1 MNRARRAVILDARHR
16 LHAIQASRCAVSLR
30 HPPHERIQWS
40 VRRAVI
46 RRGNHASAAGQ
57 GLTRVSVHNI
67 IWNLLGDNP
76 VLNRQNAP
84 VQTLHRSPERL
95 IRSSRA
101 RRVRN
106 RLHTHSTT
114 THLHATDL
122 TARLHRNAR
131 ILVSLLQQDA
141 NRCARIQVL
150 VLQCAATIGE
160 CHLGCASKTLIVSRQ
175 RLGTHQTAL
184 DSLHLVGSQKTRRKT
199 LHVNTARVWS
209 HIDSLKTEILTP
221 IHRLQ
226 LQRRNLLSRPV
237 THNRTHSI
245 SNRSHRHQRRTTN
258 SRRRRQTNAKK
269 LRRTSRRKRPRIQAR
284 RKVRVTKHRLAHTIT
299 PGSVLD
305 KVKRRE
311 LTHGHALI
319 AHQRSSQHTPT
330 RAWSSSQRLDH
341 IPHRSHIRPHN
352 IRANPRAIHTLTKRQ
367 HGTIIGRATKQ
378 HRHVANK
385 RILLTRKPIPQ
396 QRDNLVSHTPTLT
409 RHRRLIAARGR
420 THHTIRA
427 LRLRK
432 RRNHARRS
440 HRRAHANARNNGS
453 SRQKSE
459 TSTRSALVLHNT
471 QGTLLS
477 YKKHVTT

>member
-1 MNRARRAVILDARHR
+1 M
-16 LHAIQASRCAVSLR
+16 SLR
-30 HPPHERIQWS
+30 HPPREHIQ
-40 VRRAVI
+40 RRVPATVH
-46 RRGNHASAAGQ
+46 RLRDHTSAAGKN
-57 GLTRVSVHNI
+57 LTRISVHNVVI
-67 IWNLLGDNP
+67 NFLLHNV
-76 VLNRQNAP
+76 VLNRQNVF
-84 VQTLHRSPERL
+84 VQTLDLSKERL
-95 IRSSRA
+95 IRSSRR

-106 RLHTHSTT
+106 RLHTHSAA

-122 TARLHRNAR
+122 TARLHRRAR
-131 ILVSLLQQDA
+131 ILVSLLQQSA

-150 VLQCAATIGE
+150 ALQCAATIGE
-160 CHLGCASKTLIVSRQ
+160 RHLGRASKTLIVSRQ
-175 RLGTHQTAL
+175 RLSTHQATL
-184 DSLHLVGSQKTRRKT
+184 DGLHLVGSQKTRRKT

-209 HIDSLKTEILTP
+209 HINSLKTEILTP

-237 THNRTHSI
+237 THNRAHSI

-258 SRRRRQTNAKK
+258 SRRRRQTGAKK
-269 LRRTSRRKRPRIQAR
+269 LRRTSRRKRPRINTR
-284 RKVRVTKHRLAHTIT
+284 RKVRVTKHCLAHTIT
-299 PGSVLD
+299 PGSVLN

-330 RAWSSSQRLDH
+330 RARSSSQRLDH

-396 QRDNLVSHTPTLT
+396 QRDNLVSHAPTLT

-420 THHTIRA
+420 THRTIRA

-432 RRNHARRS
+432 HRSHARRS

-459 TSTRSALVLHNT
+459 TSTRSALALHNT
-471 QGTLLS
+471 QGTLL
-477 YKKHVTT
+477 YCRKYVTT

>member
-1 MNRARRAVILDARHR
+1 MHRARLGIKLNTRHTLDT
-16 LHAIQASRCAVSLR
+16 IQASRRAVSLR

-40 VRRAVI
+40 VPAAVRRL
-46 RRGNHASAAGQ
+46 RDHTSAAGKN
-57 GLTRVSVHNI
+57 LTRISIHNVVRNI
-67 IWNLLGDNP
+67 LLHNV
-76 VLNRQNAP
+76 VLNRKNVL
-84 VQTLHRSPERL
+84 VQTLHRSPERP

-101 RRVRN
+101 HRVRN
-106 RLHTHSTT
+106 RLHTNRAA

-131 ILVSLLQQDA
+131 IPVSLLQQGA
-141 NRCARIQVL
+141 NRCARIQAL
-150 VLQCAATIGE
+150 VLQCAATIDKR
-160 CHLGCASKTLIVSRQ
+160 HLGCASKTLIVSRQ
-175 RLGTHQTAL
+175 RLSSHQAAL

-237 THNRTHSI
+237 THNRAHSI

-269 LRRTSRRKRPRIQAR
+269 LRRTSRRKRPRINTR
-284 RKVRVTKHRLAHTIT
+284 CKVRVTKHCLAHTIT

-311 LTHGHALI
+311 LAHGHTLI
-319 AHQRSSQHTPT
+319 THQRSSQHTPT

-341 IPHRSHIRPHN
+341 IPHRSHIRPHD
-352 IRANPRAIHTLTKRQ
+352 IRANTRAIHTLTKRQ
-367 HGTIIGRATKQ
+367 HRAIIGRATKQ

-396 QRDNLVSHTPTLT
+396 QRDNLVSHAPTLT
-409 RHRRLIAARGR
+409 RHRAVVAARRR
-420 THHTIRA
+420 THRTIRA
-427 LRLRK
+427 LRLRI
-432 RRNHARRS
+432 RRSHARRS
-440 HRRAHANARNNGS
+440 HRRSSANTGHAQPS
-453 SRQKSE
+453 SQERE
-459 TSTRSALVLHNT
+459 TSTHSAPTLHNT

-477 YKKHVTT
+477 YKKHVTA